1 MTVHTYKD
9 SHSQIRI
16 PIGIGLGVVLIG
28 VVTGVLYLRARSEIN
43 QVALSAQPKGVSTVT
58 AARLDDG
65 VMVGATFFPGPAE
78 AVTITGDGTVV
89 AAWRDQGRLRL
100 RAVTTG
106 R

>member
-43 QVALSAQPKGVSTVT
+43 QVALSAQPKGVSTVM
-58 AARLDDG
+58 AQASQYRPSRRSD
-65 VMVGATFFPGPAE
+65 VGAA
-78 AVTITGDGTVV
+78 
-89 AAWRDQGRLRL
+89 GRGLCL
-100 RAVTTG
+100 SQ
-106 R
+106 